1 MTKTYKR
8 VCQLRMAKSAID
20 QITSSDDI
28 LMIIQL
34 SYYPYPAHP
43 ESHYGKSYR
52 QDDHPDRSAQKGNFR
67 GHLYAAR
74 PHVVAS
80 HSQTDASVHHRSRR
94 LARTAR
100 MVGRARR
107 QGRKPIE
114 VNVNKNGQTAVLQ
127 YRGAKCRCSKPWT
140 PHFERVAN
148 RRHRRP
154 AAVAHHYPYSVRAR
168 LRTCLQ
174 ASSKIPAL
182 ARQTRV

>member
-34 SYYPYPAHP
+34 SYYHYPAHHEP
-43 ESHYGKSYR
+43 RYGKPYR

-67 GHLYAAR
+67 GHLYATR

-80 HSQTDASVHHRSRR
+80 HSQIDAPVHHRSRGP
-94 LARTAR
+94 ARTAR
-100 MVGRARR
+100 MADRACR

-114 VNVNKNGQTAVLQ
+114 VNVNKNGKTTTQKKKRRQKASTQSPGRPGSNGSA
-127 YRGAKCRCSKPWT
+127 T
-140 PHFERVAN
+140 PR
-148 RRHRRP
+148 
-154 AAVAHHYPYSVRAR
+154 
-168 LRTCLQ
+168 
-174 ASSKIPAL
+174 
-182 ARQTRV
+182 